1 MPAISSSVRAKSA
14 IARAAGSVASTLR
27 TSSNMCSILLASHRQ
42 RQGIHPAK
50 SIGKKADSGL
60 RSDPWIRPALD
71 DALTDR
77 EAVLRAFV
85 RPDGTLSAIP
95 TRIRKRLVVLNE
107 MAQAVRDRADLRRDP
122 VNNTLRPWHDDVA
135 ALRRYLVEEG
145 FLERRDG
152 LYWRA
157 GGTIEYDDDA
167 GA

>member
-1 MPAISSSVRAKSA
+1 MS
-14 IARAAGSVASTLR
+14 
-27 TSSNMCSILLASHRQ
+27 
-42 RQGIHPAK
+42 
-50 SIGKKADSGL
+50 
-60 RSDPWIRPALD
+60 RPGLD
-71 DALTDR
+71 DDLTDR

-85 RPDGTLSAIP
+85 QPDGSLSAIP

-107 MAQAVRDRADLRRDP
+107 MAQQFDIGQTYDETA

-152 LYWRA
+152 LYWRV
-157 GGTIEYDDDA
+157 GGTLDTP

>member
-1 MPAISSSVRAKSA
+1 M
-14 IARAAGSVASTLR
+14 
-27 TSSNMCSILLASHRQ
+27 
-42 RQGIHPAK
+42 
-50 SIGKKADSGL
+50 D
-60 RSDPWIRPALD
+60 RPALD

-107 MAQAVRDRADLRRDP
+107 MAQAFAIGETYDETQ
-122 VNNTLRPWHDDVA
+122 VNNVLRGWHDDVA

-145 FLERRDG
+145 FLERREG

-157 GGTIEYDDDA
+157 GGTTEH
-167 GA
+167 